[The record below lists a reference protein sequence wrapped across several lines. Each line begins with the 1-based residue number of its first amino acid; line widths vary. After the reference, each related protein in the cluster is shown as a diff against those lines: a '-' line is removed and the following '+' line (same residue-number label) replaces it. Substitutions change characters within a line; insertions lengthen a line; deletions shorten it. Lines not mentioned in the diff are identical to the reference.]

1 MAAMQQPTIQPILL
15 KTTSV
20 MKLLSCGRTTIMQW
34 IAEGKLKVVSVHK
47 RNMMFL
53 VSDILTMLENAKK
66 K

>member
-1 MAAMQQPTIQPILL
+1 MQQPTIQPILL
-15 KTTSV
+15 KTTAV
-20 MKLLSCGRTTIMQW
+20 MKLLSCGRTTLKQW

-53 VSDILTMLENAKK
+53 MSDILAMLESSKK